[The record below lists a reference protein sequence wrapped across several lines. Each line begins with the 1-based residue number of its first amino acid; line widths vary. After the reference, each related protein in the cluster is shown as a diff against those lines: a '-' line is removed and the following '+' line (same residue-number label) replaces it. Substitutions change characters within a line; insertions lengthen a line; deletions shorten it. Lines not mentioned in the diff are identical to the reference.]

1 MSAPVLP
8 TDDQETRS
16 PDIHEGYEG
25 WLFLVGGTNQVIR
38 YYTSDEAFPD
48 VTAEKWVSL
57 LRARKRRCG
66 QLGIAYLHL
75 IAPDKITVYSE
86 FFAESLPFL
95 ERCPAMRLPAMLEG
109 TESAEILI
117 DLMPAFRQEKSR
129 RLLYWKTD
137 THWCFAGCYTAY
149 KTICERLGVP
159 PNKKILHAPFRS
171 ADIVLDLGVKMKPP
185 VRERFVMMDFL
196 VDAQRVSANE
206 IVAFKEAHK
215 RENDVGLHAGS
226 SVVFVNRSP
235 TAVDMKIVLFGDSF
249 AEYRPRLLTG
259 MLAETFR
266 EVHFVWSLGLD
277 WSYIEKTKPDL
288 LLTEIAERFMSNV
301 PGDAFALDAFV
312 SRRLAA
318 VSAAVG

>member
-1 MSAPVLP
+1 MSTVATPSDVR
-8 TDDQETRS
+8 ETRC
-16 PDIHEGYEG
+16 PDLHEGLEG
-25 WLFLVGGTNQVIR
+25 WLFLVGGSNKVIR
-38 YYTSDEAFPD
+38 FYTCEEAFPEA
-48 VTAEKWVSL
+48 TAAKWVCL
-57 LRARKRRCG
+57 LRARKQRCHE
-66 QLGIAYLHL
+66 LGIGYLHL

-86 FFAESLPFL
+86 YFADNLPLL
-95 ERCPAMRLPAMLEG
+95 EKCPAIRLPALVEG
-109 TESAEILI
+109 TKDAECLI
-117 DLMPAFRQEKSR
+117 DPMPAFRREKKR
-129 RLLYWKTD
+129 RLLYWKSD

-149 KTICERLGVP
+149 KTICERLGVS
-159 PNKKILHAPFRS
+159 PNKKILRAPFRS

-206 IVAFKEAHK
+206 MVTFKEANN

-226 SVVFVNRSP
+226 SVVFVNRSAS
-235 TAVDMKIVLFGDSF
+235 AVDMKIVLFGDSF
-249 AEYRPRLLTG
+249 SEYRPRLLTG

-288 LLTEIAERFMSNV
+288 LLTEAAERFMGNV
-301 PGDAFALDAFV
+301 PGDAFNLDAFV

-318 VSAAVG
+318 L